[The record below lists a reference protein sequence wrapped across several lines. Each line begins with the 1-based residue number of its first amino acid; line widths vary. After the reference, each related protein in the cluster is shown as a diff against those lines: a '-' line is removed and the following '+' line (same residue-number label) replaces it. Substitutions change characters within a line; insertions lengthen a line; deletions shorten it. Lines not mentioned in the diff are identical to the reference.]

1 MSKNEDGSTM
11 LVWVIFRIKS
21 FTTHLNFVSQLF
33 RNIHH
38 DLQRHIENVRGGRR
52 RKKKEH
58 EKGENDAGDN
68 NEDGRREVA
77 ETVKEK

>member
-1 MSKNEDGSTM
+1 MSKNEDGSTE

-33 RNIHH
+33 RNVHH

-52 RKKKEH
+52 RRKKRKH
-58 EKGENDAGDN
+58 EKGEIMLVIIILMEEG
-68 NEDGRREVA
+68 
-77 ETVKEK
+77 KLKKQ